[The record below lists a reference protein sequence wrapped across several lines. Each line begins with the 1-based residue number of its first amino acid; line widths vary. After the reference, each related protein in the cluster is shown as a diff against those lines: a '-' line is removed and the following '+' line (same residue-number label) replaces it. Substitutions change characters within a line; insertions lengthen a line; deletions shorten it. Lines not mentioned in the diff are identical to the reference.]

1 MVGGHVPVPAFVARA
16 CGPWGH
22 RDVPAHPDAR
32 LSHKAMTASNP
43 PAVHPAPMPFSALN
57 LSEPLQRAITGQ
69 AYAAPTPIQAA
80 AIPVILRGGD
90 VWASAQTGS
99 GKTAAFVLPLLQRL
113 ALHIPPRPPGRF
125 ARALI
130 LVPTR
135 ELAAQVG
142 EAVRRHGRY
151 LSPPQKTLVVYGGVS
166 INPQMMALG
175 GGADVLVATPG
186 RLLDLIDH
194 NAVSLAAVSVLVLDE
209 ADRLLALGFAAELG
223 RIVALLPPKRQSLL
237 FSATFPPEVESLA
250 RDLLRDPERITIA
263 SEPAT
268 APAILQRAIEVDA
281 PRRTQLLRHLVETH
295 RWPRVLVFVATKYL
309 TEHVAD
315 KLRRAG
321 LAADA
326 LHGELSQGGRT
337 GALADFKSAKTQ
349 VLVATDIAARGLDI
363 VGLPAVVNFD
373 LPRSATDY
381 THRIGRTG
389 RAGETGVAVS
399 FVSAD
404 THAHFNLIAKRHGLQ
419 IPREQIAGYEPVYTE
434 PPPADQPVS
443 PAGGGV
449 KGRRK
454 SKKDKLRE
462 AAARAAG
469 QSPPSPAAPSAA
481 PSSSAGRA
489 NRPRTPSPADLG
501 VERRAMFPRI
511 ATLPVRRR
519 A

>member
-1 MVGGHVPVPAFVARA
+1 
-16 CGPWGH
+16 
-22 RDVPAHPDAR
+22 
-32 LSHKAMTASNP
+32 
-43 PAVHPAPMPFSALN
+43 MPFSALN
-57 LSEPLQRAITGQ
+57 LSEPLCRALAGKS
-69 AYAAPTPIQAA
+69 YAAPTPIQAA

-113 ALHIPPRPPGRF
+113 SALVPPREAGRF
-125 ARALI
+125 VRALI

-135 ELAAQVG
+135 ELAAQIG
-142 EAVRRHGRY
+142 EAVRRYGRY

-194 NAVSLAAVSVLVLDE
+194 HAVSLAAVSVLVLDE

-223 RIVALLPPKRQSLL
+223 RIVALLPARRQSLL

-250 RDLLRDPERITIA
+250 RDLLHEPVRIAIA

-268 APAILQRAIEVDA
+268 APDILQRAIEVDA
-281 PRRTQLLRHLVETH
+281 PRRTQLLRHLIETH
-295 RWPRVLVFVATKYL
+295 RWPRVLVFVATKYA

-337 GALADFKSAKTQ
+337 GALADFKSSKTQ
-349 VLVATDIAARGLDI
+349 VLVATDVAARGLDI
-363 VGLPAVVNFD
+363 VGLPCVVNFD
-373 LPRSATDY
+373 LPRSAADY

-399 FVSAD
+399 FISAG
-404 THAHFNLIAKRHGLQ
+404 THAHFNLIAKRHGLDL
-419 IPREQIAGYEPVYTE
+419 PREQIAGFEPIYTE
-434 PPPADQPVS
+434 PAPAASPIL
-443 PAGGGV
+443 PAGGGL

-462 AAARAAG
+462 AAARASG
-469 QSPPSPAAPSAA
+469 QAPPVTTTPAPVARDQPATSFRAARSAA
-481 PSSSAGRA
+481 SAHSDGRPAHSS
-489 NRPRTPSPADLG
+489 PFDLG
-501 VERRAMFPRI
+501 GERREMFPRL
-511 ATLPVRRR
+511 ASSPVRRR
-519 A
+519 P